1 MKQAGDHDE
10 NREQPIKLTPDD
22 EAALDALVEAGFDPD
37 AVEPAL
43 RVRSRRVASLLG
55 MLDTPS
61 PVAGLGDASGDE
73 AVRSSMTDRVLGAVQ
88 AARDQQVESQPELS
102 REDSEALESF
112 VMSGYN
118 AERTPS
124 GVRREARAH
133 ASAHSLITDLGPEN
147 ERWIAAG
154 RTVRT
159 ESILEAVASVSAP
172 IPMDT
177 PVRRR
182 SFRIAD
188 LLAAAAA
195 LLLVSAFTMPVMN
208 AFSED
213 GRRRV
218 CTSNLQAAGL
228 GLGLYTI
235 DNNDALPMATAGFG
249 GDWSRVGKPGASQ
262 SANLFTL
269 VRTRHVQPWDLA
281 CPGNEAAPRGAIDRD
296 AGDWNSLEEVSY
308 SYRLMPRGRAR
319 ADVLAGD
326 AVLLADR
333 SPLLLAALTGRRVS
347 PEASSPNHGMDGQ
360 HLLRLDGVVSWHT
373 SPVLANGD
381 NIWLPRGIERAIQ
394 DYRKKIGYIEGTE
407 LPESTDDTFLGP

>member
-1 MKQAGDHDE
+1 
-10 NREQPIKLTPDD
+10 
-22 EAALDALVEAGFDPD
+22 
-37 AVEPAL
+37 
-43 RVRSRRVASLLG
+43 
-55 MLDTPS
+55 MLDTPV
-61 PVAGLGDASGDE
+61 PAVGLDDQ
-73 AVRSSMTDRVLGAVQ
+73 AVRTSMTDRVVGAVR
-88 AARDQQVESQPELS
+88 AAREQTFEAEAELS
-102 REDSEALESF
+102 REDGEALESF

-133 ASAHSLITDLGPEN
+133 AAVHALITDLGPEN

-159 ESILEAVASVSAP
+159 ESVLEAVASASAP

-188 LLAAAAA
+188 VLAAAAA

-249 GDWSRVGKPGASQ
+249 GDWSGDWSRVGKPGESQ

-269 VRTRHVQPWDLA
+269 VRTRHVQPWELA
-281 CPGNEAAPRGAIDRD
+281 CPGNEAAPRGMIDRD
-296 AGDWNSLEEVSY
+296 AGDWDSLEEVSY

-333 SPLLLAALTGRRVS
+333 SPMLLAALAGRRVS

-360 HLLRLDGVVSWHT
+360 HLLRLDGGVSWHA

-381 NIWLPRGIERAIQ
+381 NIWLPRGVERAIQ